1 MVGGFM
7 SALLFAGFSGIMFS
21 DTNIMHSSLIYI
33 RMSPFVLLIFAFVS
47 IFVMLRGMILQSLSA
62 KGILSP
68 TFENE
73 TDSKSKTRSY
83 DDDKMTPNL

>member
-1 MVGGFM
+1 
-7 SALLFAGFSGIMFS
+7 
-21 DTNIMHSSLIYI
+21 
-33 RMSPFVLLIFAFVS
+33 MSPFVLLIFAFVS